1 MIRQADPA
9 RQYEALKTEIDAAV
23 KRVLASGRY
32 IGGPEVEGFEREF
45 ARACGV
51 THAVAVASGTDALRL
66 ALLAVLPEKRGGRP
80 GGGEGAGRGS
90 RRDAGASAPAEV
102 ITSPLSF
109 LASTEAISQA
119 GGRPVFADIDPDTF
133 TLDPRALESA
143 LTGRTRA
150 ILPVHLYGHP
160 ADLDPIREIGA
171 RRDLAIIED
180 ACQAHGARYRGRPAG
195 SLGTAAG
202 FSFYPTKNL
211 GGCGEGGIVTT
222 DDASIAAK
230 VRRLRDHGQVER
242 YRHIE
247 EGYNARL
254 DALQAAVLRVKLTR
268 LEAWNDRRRELAGR
282 YRDRLA
288 GSPVVLPIERPTARH
303 VYHQFTV
310 RLKGRDRVREALRGR
325 DIDAQIHYPI
335 PLHLQPCYAWMGFGE
350 GSFPEAER
358 ATREILCL
366 PIHPEMALEQ
376 VDQVSDA
383 LLDAVSAG

>member
-9 RQYEALKTEIDAAV
+9 RQYETLKTEIDTAV
-23 KRVLASGRY
+23 IRVLASGRY

-51 THAVAVASGTDALRL
+51 AHAVAVASGTDALRL
-66 ALLAVLPEKRGGRP
+66 ALMAAGIAGERGSRP
-80 GGGEGAGRGS
+80 GGGGRGS
-90 RRDAGASAPAEV
+90 RRDAGASAPGEV

-119 GGRPVFADIDPDTF
+119 GGCPVFADIDPGTF
-133 TLDPRALESA
+133 TLDPRAVERA

-171 RRDLAIIED
+171 RRELAIIED
-180 ACQAHGARYRGRPAG
+180 ACQAHGALYRGKPAG

-222 DDASIAAK
+222 DDEAIAAT
-230 VRRLRDHGQVER
+230 VRRLRDHGQIER
-242 YRHIE
+242 YHHIE

-254 DALQAAVLRVKLTR
+254 DALQAAVLRVKLPR
-268 LEAWNDRRRELAGR
+268 LDAWNDRRRELAKK
-282 YRDRLA
+282 YRDRLE
-288 GSPVVLPIERPTARH
+288 GSPVVFPVERPWARH

-310 RLKGRDRVREALRGR
+310 RLQRRDRVREALRGR
-325 DIDAQIHYPI
+325 DIETQIHYPL
-335 PLHLQPCYAWMGFGE
+335 PLHRQPCYAFMGLGE

-366 PIHPEMALEQ
+366 PIHSEMTLDQ
-376 VDQVSDA
+376 VDRVADA
-383 LLDAVSAG
+383 LLEAVGAG

>member
-1 MIRQADPA
+1 MLHSAAAASRFATLLVWSGTLIRQADPA
-9 RQYEALKTEIDAAV
+9 RQYESQKAEIDAAV
-23 KRVLASGRY
+23 IRVLASGRY

-51 THAVAVASGTDALRL
+51 AHAVAVASGTDALRL
-66 ALLAVLPEKRGGRP
+66 ALLAADVTAQG
-80 GGGEGAGRGS
+80 
-90 RRDAGASAPAEV
+90 EV

-109 LASTEAISQA
+109 LATTEAISQA

-133 TLDPRALESA
+133 TLDPREVERA

-171 RRDLAIIED
+171 RRGLPIIED
-180 ACQAHGARYRGRPAG
+180 ACQAHGALYRGKPAG

-222 DDASIAAK
+222 DDEGIAVK

-242 YRHIE
+242 YRHVE

-268 LEAWNDRRRELAGR
+268 LGAWNDRRRELAGR
-282 YRDRLA
+282 YRERLA
-288 GSPVVLPIERPTARH
+288 GSPVVLPVERPWARH
-303 VYHQFTV
+303 VYHQFTI
-310 RLKGRDRVREALRGR
+310 RLPGRDRVREVLRGR
-325 DIDAQIHYPI
+325 DIDAQVHYPL
-335 PLHLQPCYAWMGFGE
+335 PLHLQPCYASMGLGE

-366 PIHPEMALEQ
+366 PIHSEMAPEQ
-376 VDQVSDA
+376 VDRVA
-383 LLDAVSAG
+383 EVLLDAVRAG

>member
-9 RQYEALKTEIDAAV
+9 RQYESQKAEIDAAV
-23 KRVLASGRY
+23 IRVLASGRY

-51 THAVAVASGTDALRL
+51 AHAVAVASGTDALRL
-66 ALLAVLPEKRGGRP
+66 ALLAADVTAQG
-80 GGGEGAGRGS
+80 
-90 RRDAGASAPAEV
+90 EV

-109 LASTEAISQA
+109 LATTEAISQA

-133 TLDPRALESA
+133 TLDPGEVERA

-171 RRDLAIIED
+171 RRGLAIIED
-180 ACQAHGARYRGRPAG
+180 ACQAHGALYRGKPAG

-222 DDASIAAK
+222 DDEGIAVK

-242 YRHIE
+242 YRHVE

-268 LEAWNDRRRELAGR
+268 LDAWNDRRRELAGR
-282 YRDRLA
+282 YRERLA
-288 GSPVVLPIERPTARH
+288 GSPVVLPVERPWARH

-310 RLKGRDRVREALRGR
+310 RLPGRDRVREVLRGR
-325 DIDAQIHYPI
+325 DIDAQVHYPL
-335 PLHLQPCYAWMGFGE
+335 PLHLQPCYASMGLGE

-366 PIHPEMALEQ
+366 PIHSEMAPEQ
-376 VDQVSDA
+376 VDRVA
-383 LLDAVSAG
+383 EVLLDAVRAG

>member
-1 MIRQADPA
+1 MFLIFK
-9 RQYEALKTEIDAAV
+9 ALGIG
-23 KRVLASGRY
+23 SG
-32 IGGPEVEGFEREF
+32 
-45 ARACGV
+45 
-51 THAVAVASGTDALRL
+51 D
-66 ALLAVLPEKRGGRP
+66 
-80 GGGEGAGRGS
+80 
-90 RRDAGASAPAEV
+90 EV
-102 ITSPLSF
+102 ITVANAF
-109 LASTEAISQA
+109 IA
-119 GGRPVFADIDPDTF
+119 GVEVIARLGAKPVIVDVDPDTF
-133 TLDPRALESA
+133 NIDPNKVEAA
-143 LTGRTRA
+143 ITDRTRA
-150 ILPVHLYGHP
+150 IMPIHLFGLP
-160 ADLDPIREIGA
+160 ADMNSLMDIAERHN
-171 RRDLAIIED
+171 LFVVED
-180 ACQAHGARYRGRPAG
+180 ACQAHGAMYNGRRAG
-195 SLGTAAG
+195 SIGHAG
-202 FSFYPTKNL
+202 AFSFYPTKNL

-242 YRHIE
+242 YRHLE

-325 DIDAQIHYPI
+325 DIDAQIHYPV
-335 PLHLQPCYAWMGFGE
+335 PLHLQPCYAWMGLGE

-358 ATREILCL
+358 ATRELLCL